1 MKYTVFY
8 KKFDELNGDDF
19 DEEVVNQYE
28 NITLT
33 DAGFSCTVNGQ
44 EVITTIDNI
53 IQDMR
58 EKQIE
63 LIFDAFAE
71 RIVKT
76 THEVLQQE
84 PKCGKW
90 VADRYCSECE

>member
-1 MKYTVFY
+1 MKYTGFY

-33 DAGFSCTVNGQ
+33 DVGFSCTVNGQ

-53 IQDMR
+53 IQDMC

-63 LIFDAFAE
+63 LVFDAFAK
-71 RIVKT
+71 RVAKKM
-76 THEVLQQE
+76 HEVLQQE